1 MSLTDSEMIDN
12 LLGRTSGNTKFED
25 QQLIYLNDKNQ
36 GSYTN
41 PIKFN
46 TLTWIDDWMAYPKA
60 YINIPLR
67 AVGKGTTADFN
78 TGGAAV
84 RLIDIDGNGDKTAGY
99 PARVKVTTKNGIYS
113 LVNSLNIKVNGY
125 TIQNSS
131 DLHLM
136 NNIKALTT
144 WSKDYAES
152 SGVLHH
158 FAKDTN
164 ALHNAA
170 NVGFNN
176 RVELTN
182 YAVAI
187 TQASSNGECT
197 VTVDFSVNIHLSV
210 ISDFFDQIGMPLK
223 NANIDITIGLNGLDK
238 GSGAGQEWDCLAIN
252 SVVQTA
258 IGSVA
263 GVPNTMKL
271 QIGNQW
277 ERVCKLFCPRV
288 TFTASD
294 ALELDNVL
302 SKPLQKT
309 IVWNDCQVVKNTNPA
324 NSDNLNMVLS
334 PSIRRPLQ
342 VWSQFIPKPA
352 ADRSHLK
359 DQSVPYPFITNLG
372 VKSHLAPA
380 ATPLGVAITNGNL
393 RVDSRKLYE
402 ENIDSQAQFYEM
414 LRDQTLSGSDDKQT
428 GSLISYKE
436 FHELYQFYC
445 FDLTRT
451 AYKITDKPVA
461 LEFMARK
468 QNAANLTDL
477 FHIIVLETV
486 TVFNFVAGNVAVTSV
501 GAQ

>member
-12 LLGRTSGNTKFED
+12 LLGRVGGNSKFED
-25 QQLIYLNDKNQ
+25 QQLIYLNDQNQ

-67 AVGKGTTADFN
+67 AVGTGTTANFN
-78 TGGAAV
+78 TGGAAA
-84 RLIDIDGNGDKTAGY
+84 RLIDVDANGDISNTY
-99 PARVKVTTKNGIYS
+99 PLRAKVTTKNGIYS

-136 NNIKALTT
+136 NNIKALTK

-158 FAKDTN
+158 FAKDTVAVN
-164 ALHNAA
+164 NS
-170 NVGFNN
+170 NNKGFLD
-176 RVELTN
+176 RCELTN
-182 YAVAI
+182 YAATI
-187 TQASSNGECT
+187 TQAGANGECT
-197 VTVDFSVNIHLSV
+197 YTADFSVNIHLSV
-210 ISDFFDQIGMPLK
+210 ISDFFDQLGMPLK
-223 NANIDITIGLNGLDK
+223 NANIDIVLGLNGLDK
-238 GSGAGQEWDCLAIN
+238 GSGAGQDWDCLAIDAALK
-252 SVVQTA
+252 TA
-258 IGSVA
+258 LGA
-263 GVPNTMKL
+263 NDMKL

-277 ERVCKLFCPRV
+277 ERVCKLYCPRV
-288 TFTASD
+288 TFSASD
-294 ALELDNVL
+294 ALELDITL
-302 SKPLQKT
+302 SNPDGYQKT
-309 IVWNDCQVVKNTNPA
+309 IVWDDCQVVKNTQLD
-324 NSDNLNMVLS
+324 NSENLSMVLS

-342 VWSQFIPKPA
+342 VWSYFLPKPA
-352 ADRSHLK
+352 GASQIK
-359 DQSVPYPFITNLG
+359 VQTVPYPFISNLG

-380 ATPLGVAITNGNL
+380 ATPTGVAITNANL
-393 RVDSRKLYE
+393 RVDSKKLYD

-414 LRDQTLSGSDDKQT
+414 LRDQTLSGADDKQT

-461 LEFMARK
+461 LEFMAK
-468 QNAANLTDL
+468 KLNAANLTEL
-477 FHIIVLETV
+477 FHVIVLETV